1 MKKLEG
7 TLKSNGITLIVGARP
22 NFMKAAPLL
31 RALQKKGITGI
42 RLVHTGQHF
51 DDNMSQVFFTQLGLP
66 KPDAYLGVS
75 VGEPVNQIAQVIQAL
90 GSEFSRHRPRMVTVF
105 GDVNSTLAAAIAAN
119 KMGIP
124 LAHVEA
130 GLRSYDRT
138 MPEEHN
144 RIVTD
149 MLSDLLF
156 TPSPEAD
163 RNLRKE
169 GVPQER
175 IHKVGNIMVDSLLA
189 LKTQAKQMDTYK
201 RLRVEKSR
209 YALVTLHRQSNV
221 DDGTVLEEILG
232 ALVEISKQ
240 MPVLFPI
247 HPRTRRRLDELSL
260 VFRKGLSQIRFTEP
274 LSYLDFLN
282 LVMNA
287 RIVLTDSG
295 GIQEETTVLG
305 VSCLTLREN
314 TERPVTIT
322 QGTNRLVG
330 NKRSGILKGVKA
342 TLEEKPRRRRPPD
355 LWDGK
360 TSERIATIIYRSF
373 GNH

>member
-31 RALQKKGITGI
+31 RALQKKRITDI

-51 DDNMSQVFFTQLGLP
+51 DVNMSQVFFTQLGLP

-75 VGEPVNQIAQVIQAL
+75 VGEPANQIAQVIQAL
-90 GSEFSRHRPRMVTVF
+90 GSEFSQHRPRMVTVF

-156 TPSPEAD
+156 TPSPDAD

-169 GVPQER
+169 GVSQER

-189 LKTQAKQMDTYK
+189 VKPQAKQLDTYK
-201 RLRVEKSR
+201 RLRVEKNR

-232 ALVEISKQ
+232 ALEEIGKQ

-247 HPRTRRRLDELSL
+247 HPRTRKRLDELSL
-260 VFRKGLSQIRFTEP
+260 VFRKRLSQIRFTEP

-330 NKRSGILKGVKA
+330 NKRSGILKGFKA
-342 TLEEKPRRRRPPD
+342 TLKEKPRRRKLPD

-360 TSERIATIIYRSF
+360 TSERIAAIIYRSF